1 MKPVLHGKTGN
12 EPTNRR
18 KLFSSNCQMMFV
30 QDGLLAHAAKAT
42 QAWCKRNLPIFTEK
56 TCWPPNSPDINP
68 VENLWGT
75 MDEVVYKNP
84 SPKTMKDLKRQ
95 LKQAWKKI
103 PLSMLHDLLHSM
115 LQQLQNVINK
125 EGHAR

>member
-1 MKPVLHGKTGN
+1 
-12 EPTNRR
+12 
-18 KLFSSNCQMMFV
+18 
-30 QDGLLAHAAKAT
+30 
-42 QAWCKRNLPIFTEK
+42 
-56 TCWPPNSPDINP
+56 
-68 VENLWGT
+68 

-115 LQQLQNVINK
+115 LQQLQNVIINK